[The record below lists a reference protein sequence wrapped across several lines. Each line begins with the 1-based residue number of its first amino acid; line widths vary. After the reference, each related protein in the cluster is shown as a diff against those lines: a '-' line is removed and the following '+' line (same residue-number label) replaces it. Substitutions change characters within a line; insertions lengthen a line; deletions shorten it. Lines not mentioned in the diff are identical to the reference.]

1 MTLSPLAG
9 LALAAFISTSS
20 VLTDT
25 PAPNPVRNSL
35 VYSEAH
41 PSFLKET
48 THLTLTLGIFVTNE
62 HIFAGVE
69 LEV

>member
-48 THLTLTLGIFVTNE
+48 THITLTLVFVTNE